1 MNGTSDG
8 EDNTPDSKKSSPAS
22 TPRKRSSQSDGTQA
36 VWGTL
41 IFIVNRE
48 LLSVKY

>member
-22 TPRKRSSQSDGTQA
+22 TPRKRASQSDGTQA
-36 VWGTL
+36 VGVA
-41 IFIVNRE
+41 FFVNHE
-48 LLSVKY
+48 F